1 MHKKIIVSLCAVT
14 LISVL
19 GASVKPAPAAH
30 ADNTV
35 TTQRLSTTA
44 SKAEVFSGT
53 VNLIDVNGNV
63 LGQTSHLEGH
73 YGDHVTITLPTGYV
87 AVSNGATTIDYILN
101 KDRTPIK
108 IRKIGDVDVVRT
120 IRLHEPDGTIRRIT
134 QTAKAGHIF
143 AEYTVPVLKYYR
155 ASESYIPAETA
166 KAGRNKV
173 IDVTYKRSYPTWT
186 EGVRGYDV
194 VASGPI
200 TRTINFV
207 DENGKKLA
215 PSKVETINRE
225 ILVKKRHIG
234 HVYPYRYRVISPD
247 KTTAYSN
254 LSPVTAQK
262 DLSNSAIQKIRRA
275 KVQGY
280 IVLEVNGNRSN
291 LVDPAYKLQDVAAPT
306 IKGYTLK
313 DKKFANINGQYLWLS
328 TPESLNGN
336 AKLASGLD
344 EYLTK
349 DTTIN
354 VVYTKNGAKAVA
366 GGQNQNSNGN
376 ANGQNS
382 QSQNSNNGNVQNS
395 NGGNAQN
402 SNGSTNNGNANNGSV
417 GSNSGSGS
425 TGALPQTGNKPANWL
440 IMGFTSALSALGL
453 GFLASRK
460 HKA

>member
-1 MHKKIIVSLCAVT
+1 MHKKIIISLCAVT

-19 GASVKPAPAAH
+19 GASVKPAPTAH
-30 ADNTV
+30 ADNA
-35 TTQRLSTTA
+35 TTQNLSTTA
-44 SKAEVFSGT
+44 NTAETFSGT

-120 IRLHEPDGTIRRIT
+120 IRLHEPDGTIKRIT
-134 QTAKAGHIF
+134 QTAKAGQTF

-155 ASESYIPAETA
+155 ASESYVPAETA
-166 KAGRNKV
+166 KAGKNKV
-173 IDVTYKRSYPTWT
+173 IDITYKRSYPTWT
-186 EGVRGYDV
+186 EGVKGYDV

-247 KTTAYSN
+247 KTTTYSN

-262 DLSNSAIQKIRRA
+262 DLSNSAIQKIKRA

-280 IVLEVNGNRSN
+280 IVLRINGNQSN
-291 LVDPAYKLQDVAAPT
+291 LIDPAYKLQDVTAPT

-313 DKKFANINGQYLWLS
+313 DKKLANISGQYLWLS

-336 AKLASGLD
+336 TKLANGLD

-354 VVYTKNGAKAVA
+354 VVYTKNGAKAA
-366 GGQNQNSNGN
+366 TTGQQGQSN
-376 ANGQNS
+376 NGQNT
-382 QSQNSNNGNVQNS
+382 QGQNANNT
-395 NGGNAQN
+395 NGQG
-402 SNGSTNNGNANNGSV
+402 SNGSANNSGTNNGT
-417 GSNSGSGS
+417 GSNGSGS

-460 HKA
+460 YRV